1 MLSFFKD
8 YYQHLLAPNE
18 AINDSKEYRRLI
30 LVRFIL
36 GVTAGLLLLFSFIHA
51 FVLVESNKVVP
62 LIDFLGA
69 LATIIALINLK
80 TTQKIDQ
87 AALIG
92 TTSLLLF
99 FVSFVYL
106 SKNESFGL
114 IWTIFFPIIALT
126 INSTRRGLIFS
137 LLFLLAT
144 SIISFQGIGEW
155 QNGLWDLKSFLR
167 LNVALSMIILI
178 MYIHEVAMD
187 KAQKYEQDS
196 LSVLEELSLNDALT
210 GIANRRRINSLLDTE
225 FERAKR
231 YQTPFSI
238 VLFDID
244 YFKKINDNYGHLV
257 GDNTL
262 KSLSKLVNETIRKT
276 EVVGRWGG
284 EEFILILPE
293 ANINTS
299 FLVAEKI
306 RKIISKTKFKDLGGS
321 LTCSF
326 GVSEYKQGITLDE
339 LIEQADQALYKAKE
353 NGRNMVTVYGHEEY
367 KTE

>member
-1 MLSFFKD
+1 MYSFFKD
-8 YYQHLLAPNE
+8 YYQQLLAPNE

-36 GVTAGLLLLFSFIHA
+36 GVTASLLLLFSFIHT
-51 FVLVESNKVVP
+51 FVLVEPNKVVA
-62 LIDFLGA
+62 LIDLLGA
-69 LATIIALINLK
+69 LATAFALINLK
-80 TTQKIDQ
+80 TVQKVDQ

-106 SKNESFGL
+106 NQNNSFGL

-126 INSTRRGLIFS
+126 INSTYRGLIFS
-137 LLFLLAT
+137 LLFLTAT
-144 SIISFQGIGEW
+144 SIISYQGIGEW
-155 QNGLWDLKSFLR
+155 QNGLWDFKSFLR

-178 MYIHEVAMD
+178 MYIHEIAMD

-210 GIANRRRINSLLDTE
+210 GIANRRRINGLLDTE

-238 VLFDID
+238 ILFDID
-244 YFKKINDNYGHLV
+244 HFKKINDTYGHLV

-293 ANINTS
+293 SNINTS
-299 FLVAEKI
+299 FLIAEKI
-306 RKIISKTKFKDLGGS
+306 RKIISKTKFKDLDGS

-326 GVSEYKQGITLDE
+326 GVSEYLLETTLDE

-353 NGRNMVTVYGHEEY
+353 NGRNMVCVYGHEEY
-367 KTE
+367 LID